1 MQIPLVLLFGQPPD
15 LTNILV
21 NGKTWFPLSVQSG
34 GFFVLFFVFLEYL
47 AVLTLNQESLRFIFF
62 LTA

>member
-1 MQIPLVLLFGQPPD
+1 MQIPLVLPFGQPPD

-47 AVLTLNQESLRFIFF
+47 AVLTLNQES
-62 LTA
+62 